1 MNKIISLSKSKKR
14 ILIIGIAF
22 VLLLLAAGYTVF
34 IAPLLN
40 QEKWIYKE
48 AAVEKGSLIVGVKES
63 GSLQYGIESIE
74 YDLDLE
80 VGEDDSD
87 EEDADDEDEE
97 DTVQKYLKIEDIY
110 VAPGQRIAS
119 GDMMLKFTEDSVSAV
134 RKLLEKARID
144 AQVAYNEAE
153 TEYNLSVLEKS
164 TDYETERVEQN
175 YANTIYKSAQNTID
189 NSISAMEVEINQR
202 NSNITTLEEKAKE
215 AQENY
220 QEALTTYEGAQD
232 AMALTGVDDTANFL
246 VIQKVYV
253 NAKNTFISAKD
264 KLEQAEEQIAENATQ
279 IARLQS
285 KLEAAQKKRTIEHL
299 DVKQAYQE
307 SVITGEN
314 AQITY
319 TASLESLKEE
329 LQEAEEDK
337 KTVEKQVK
345 AFEEFVGEGGAL
357 YADKAGIITELGFE
371 AGDTLK
377 TTGNVVS
384 YATPSD
390 MTLSIDMTQEDVV
403 ALSVGDTVEI
413 IFNAYEDTVYE
424 GTILSIDTT
433 ATSRDS
439 ATISYTVVIGVEGDT
454 EKLFGGM
461 TADITFVTN
470 EKEDVL
476 YLSKKAIVEQNG
488 KSYVYVKTALGGRQ
502 LKAVETGISNGIN
515 IEIISGLEEG
525 DTIYIASRVSSES
538 EVENTGGV
546 DENNN
551 KNP

>member
-1 MNKIISLSKSKKR
+1 MNKIIALTKSKKR
-14 ILIIGIAF
+14 ILIIGFAF
-22 VLLLLAAGYTVF
+22 ILLLLAAGYTVF

-40 QEKWIYKE
+40 QEKWVYKE

-63 GSLQYGIESIE
+63 GSLQYGIESID
-74 YDLDLE
+74 YDLNLD
-80 VGEDDSD
+80 VGEEDSD
-87 EEDADDEDEE
+87 EDDDEEEE
-97 DTVQKYLKIEDIY
+97 DMVQKYLKIEEIY

-119 GDMMLKFTEDSVSAV
+119 GDMLLKFTEDSVSAV

-164 TDYETERVEQN
+164 TDYKTEQVEQN
-175 YANTIYKSAQNTID
+175 YANTIYKTAQKTID
-189 NSISAMEVEINQR
+189 NDISAIEVEINQR
-202 NSNITTLEEKAKE
+202 NSNITTLEEKVKE
-215 AQENY
+215 AQEDY
-220 QEALTTYEGAQD
+220 KEALTTYEGAQE
-232 AMALTGVDDTANFL
+232 AMNLTGVEDTANFL
-246 VIQKVYV
+246 IVQKVYL
-253 NAKNTFISAKD
+253 NARNAYISAKD
-264 KLEQAEEQIAENATQ
+264 KLEQAEEQISENVTQ
-279 IARLQS
+279 IAKLQN
-285 KLEAAQKKRTIEHL
+285 KMKVAKNKRTIEQI
-299 DVKQAYQE
+299 DVSQAYQE

-337 KTVEKQVK
+337 KTVEEQVK

-357 YADKAGIITELGFE
+357 YAGKAGIVTELGFE

-390 MTLSIDMTQEDVV
+390 MTISIDITQEDVV
-403 ALSVGDTVEI
+403 ALSVGDKVEI
-413 IFNAYEDTVYE
+413 IFNAYEDTIYE
-424 GTILSIDTT
+424 GKILSIDTT

-470 EKEDVL
+470 EKEDIL
-476 YLSKKAIVEQNG
+476 YVSKKAIVEQNG
-488 KSYVYVKTALGGRQ
+488 KSYVYVKTALGGKE
-502 LKAVETGISNGIN
+502 LKAVETGISNGMN
-515 IEIISGLEEG
+515 IEITSGLEEG

-546 DENNN
+546 NENNN
-551 KNP
+551 ENP

>member
-1 MNKIISLSKSKKR
+1 M
-14 ILIIGIAF
+14 AF
-22 VLLLLAAGYTVF
+22 ILLLLAAGYTVF

-48 AAVEKGSLIVGVKES
+48 TMVEKGSLIVGVKES
-63 GSLQYGIESIE
+63 GSLQYGIESID
-74 YDLDLE
+74 YDLDLD
-80 VGEDDSD
+80 VGDEDSD
-87 EEDADDEDEE
+87 EDDDKDEE
-97 DTVQKYLKIEDIY
+97 DEDSVQKCLKIEEIY
-110 VAPGQRIAS
+110 VAPGQRINS
-119 GDMMLKFTEDSVSAV
+119 GDMLLKFTEDSVSAV

-164 TDYETERVEQN
+164 TNYETEQVEQN
-175 YANTIYKSAQNTID
+175 YANTIYKSAQRNID
-189 NSISAMEVEINQR
+189 NSITAMEVEINQR
-202 NSNITTLEEKAKE
+202 NSNIPTLEENVKE
-215 AQENY
+215 ARKDY

-232 AMALTGVDDTANFL
+232 AMALTGVDDTANFI
-246 VIQKVYV
+246 VIQKIYV
-253 NAKNTFISAKD
+253 NAKNAYLSAKD
-264 KLEQAEEQIAENATQ
+264 KLEQAEEQITENATQ

-285 KLEAAQKKRTIEHL
+285 KMETAQKKRSIEKL
-299 DVKQAYQE
+299 DVNQTYQE

-345 AFEEFVGEGGAL
+345 AFEEFVGEDGAL
-357 YADKAGIITELGFE
+357 YADKDGIVTELGYE

-377 TTGNVVS
+377 TTGKVVS

-403 ALSVGDTVEI
+403 ALSVGDKVEI
-413 IFNAYEDTVYE
+413 IFNAYKDTIYE

-439 ATISYTVVIGVEGDT
+439 ATISYTVVIGVGGDT

-476 YLSKKAIVEQNG
+476 NISKKAIVEQNG
-488 KSYVYVKTALGGRQ
+488 KPYVYVKTALGGKQ

-525 DTIYIASRVSSES
+525 DTVYIGSRVSSES

-546 DENNN
+546 NENNSE
-551 KNP
+551 NP